1 MQTRTP
7 VNAAAQPV
15 AGARLGW
22 LAPSVRLASL
32 VQAADKPAASAGL
45 DRTMRQVFALADQH
59 RRWELDDLAR
69 RLDEQQAAVELREGL
84 VPAPVSSASGL
95 SPDGRSMLQAIG
107 KLPEDERE
115 VFDLVWI
122 DGMTQAEAGQVLGVS
137 AVTVKRRLSRGMR
150 LLTERLADLRPG
162 EKAPDAI

>member
-1 MQTRTP
+1 M
-7 VNAAAQPV
+7 
-15 AGARLGW
+15 
-22 LAPSVRLASL
+22 ASL

-45 DRTMRQVFALADQH
+45 DRTMRQAL
-59 RRWELDDLAR
+59 
-69 RLDEQQAAVELREGL
+69 
-84 VPAPVSSASGL
+84 
-95 SPDGRSMLQAIG
+95 G

-150 LLTERLADLRPG
+150 LLTEQLADLRPG